1 MFLRHTVLRF
11 VVIVTLCGCAAQVA
25 FAQAGRRPVPSPS
38 PEEQETVFTE
48 EVRIPIF
55 ATNERGD
62 FDPALEREEVL
73 VLEDGV
79 PQEVRSVRRLPAS
92 ILLLIDTGGEFNP
105 AVRTSTT
112 RAIAL
117 NVLGSLREDDR
128 IAVVQFNS
136 RVDVLQDW
144 TTEKD
149 RAAQVVR
156 TKLLSGNGSRLSQA
170 IIKASSL
177 LQTEPLGNRHLVI
190 ITNGVETPGR
200 MNYKEAL
207 STLRGDTP
215 EQRALQAQA
224 VKQLNAAQSTVN
236 IISYAHA
243 GQEVVKKQKRD
254 DITVGVSQGGG
265 ISTVGID
272 PTLPPGTSRGGA
284 MNSPRSGVSIRF
296 DPQMTKLRKVYE
308 QASNRS
314 EKRLKTFAE
323 ETGGRIWLAATP
335 AEMIAQGRTVARE
348 IGAQYVLTYRPKRPL
363 ATAPPTEYRRL
374 TVSPRRIGLVLRSRR
389 GYVVASQ
396 Q

>member
-1 MFLRHTVLRF
+1 MLLRF
-11 VVIVTLCGCAAQVA
+11 VALVSLGIFAAHVA
-25 FAQAGRRPVPSPS
+25 LGQAGRRPPPVPSQT
-38 PEEQETVFTE
+38 PEEQERVFTE
-48 EVRIPIF
+48 EVRLPIF

-92 ILLLIDTGGEFNP
+92 ILLLIDTGGELNP

-117 NVLGSLREDDR
+117 NMLGNLREGDQV
-128 IAVVQFNS
+128 AVIQFNS

-144 TTEKD
+144 TTERD
-149 RAAQVVR
+149 RATRVVK

-177 LQTEPLGNRHLVI
+177 LQAQPLGNRHLVI
-190 ITNGVETPGR
+190 ITSGVETTGR

-207 STLRGDTP
+207 IALRGDTP
-215 EQRALQAQA
+215 EQRAQQTQA
-224 VKQLNAAQSTVN
+224 VKQLNAAQSTVH
-236 IISYAHA
+236 IISYAQA
-243 GQEVVKKQKRD
+243 GQTLVNKRKKE
-254 DITVGVSQGGG
+254 DITVGVAQGGG

-284 MNSPRSGVSIRF
+284 LNSPRTGVSIRF
-296 DPQMTKLRKVYE
+296 DPQMAKLRKVYE
-308 QASNRS
+308 QASNRN
-314 EKRLKTFAE
+314 EQRLKTFAE

-335 AEMIAQGRTVARE
+335 VEMVAQGGAVARE

-363 ATAPPTEYRRL
+363 ATAPPTEYRRIV
-374 TVSPRRIGLVLRSRR
+374 VSPRRIGLILRSRR

-396 Q
+396 R

>member
-1 MFLRHTVLRF
+1 MYSRLTFLRF
-11 VVIVTLCGCAAQVA
+11 VALVSLCVFAAHAA
-25 FAQAGRRPVPSPS
+25 FAQAGRRPVPTPT
-38 PEEQETVFTE
+38 PEEQEKVFTE

-92 ILLLIDTGGEFNP
+92 ILLLIDTGGELNP

-117 NVLGSLREDDR
+117 NMLGNLREGDQ
-128 IAVVQFNS
+128 IAVIQFNS

-149 RAAQVVR
+149 RAAHVVK
-156 TKLLSGNGSRLSQA
+156 TKLLSANGSRLSQA
-170 IIKASSL
+170 IIKAASL
-177 LQTEPLGNRHLVI
+177 LQTQPLGNRHLVI
-190 ITNGVETPGR
+190 ITSGVETPGR
-200 MNYKEAL
+200 MNYKEAMIA
-207 STLRGDTP
+207 LRGDTP
-215 EQRALQAQA
+215 EQRAQQAQA
-224 VKQLNAAQSTVN
+224 VKQLNAAQSTVH

-243 GQEVVKKQKRD
+243 GQEVIKKQKKD
-254 DITVGVSQGGG
+254 DITIGMSQGGG
-265 ISTVGID
+265 IATVGID

-284 MNSPRSGVSIRF
+284 MNSPRPSVAIRF
-296 DPQMTKLRKVYE
+296 DPQMKRLRKAYE
-308 QASNRS
+308 QAS
-314 EKRLKTFAE
+314 KRNEERLTAFAE
-323 ETGGRIWLAATP
+323 ETGGRIWLAASP
-335 AEMIAQGRTVARE
+335 AEMVAQGSAVARE

-363 ATAPPTEYRRL
+363 ATAPPTEYRRIE
-374 TVSPRRIGLVLRSRR
+374 VSPRRIGLVLRSRR
-389 GYVVASQ
+389 GYVVAAQ